1 MKRTGTRRL
10 SIKRETLRRL
20 IANDLAQVAGGRGT
34 CCTYALSGCAGVPSG
49 VCLTVACQSV
59 DCGPGTGYEDI

>member
-20 IANDLAQVAGGRGT
+20 VASDLAQVAGGRGT
-34 CCTYALSGCAGVPSG
+34 CCTYGHSGCAG
-49 VCLTVACQSV
+49 
-59 DCGPGTGYEDI
+59 GPDTTNQCPPPIIPTNGCNTFGEY